1 MSWMLFWDTVY
12 MPYIA
17 SFAYIYLLAYNC
29 WLRIVMKV
37 TAAYVH
43 LRRLLKSHLLN
54 VLKRNTCVT
63 VSAYMYLC
71 CICYSGITM
80 TYWKWFSELHAPII
94 VFECFGL
101 CCVTVAYLEGA
112 RCDAPLWSDHENFLQ
127 ATLYEKVRFL
137 PFFSKNCKIQ
147 QCLMVFSLSKFQKNG
162 RICGFHWILRSKK
175 CFSFR
180 GGGFAPLTLRPV
192 NGILA

>member
-80 TYWKWFSELHAPII
+80 TY
-94 VFECFGL
+94 
-101 CCVTVAYLEGA
+101 
-112 RCDAPLWSDHENFLQ
+112 
-127 ATLYEKVRFL
+127 
-137 PFFSKNCKIQ
+137 
-147 QCLMVFSLSKFQKNG
+147 
-162 RICGFHWILRSKK
+162 
-175 CFSFR
+175 
-180 GGGFAPLTLRPV
+180 
-192 NGILA
+192 